1 MISILYDNEF
11 LLNAIQLIR
20 GARHSIDIS
29 TFKAEMTTKPRG
41 RKLLEF
47 FLAIQAAAL
56 AGIPVRFLISKR
68 EDNGH
73 VPFTNLYAV
82 RELKANHVKVRHLR
96 NSRLCHAK
104 VIIVD
109 GYQAIIG
116 SHNLSVK
123 ACHNNFEVS
132 CLITDSEA
140 LKRLLAI
147 YNQTWENA
155 K

>member
-1 MISILYDNEF
+1 MKILYDHEF
-11 LLNAIQLIR
+11 LPTAITLLHN
-20 GARHSIDIS
+20 ARHSIDIS

-41 RKLLEF
+41 RNLHLLFGLLQEK
-47 FLAIQAAAL
+47 AK

-82 RELKANHVKVRHLR
+82 RELRANDVKVRHLR
-96 NSRLCHAK
+96 HSRLCHAK

-109 GYQAIIG
+109 GHVGIIG

-123 ACHNNFEVS
+123 SCHNNFEIS
-132 CLITDSEA
+132 CFVTDSEA
-140 LKRLLAI
+140 LNRLLAI
-147 YNQTWENA
+147 YNETWENS